1 MDKAT
6 IIRLLRDYLR
16 KLERD
21 DFDPD
26 AIRKMKETQAVIAEL
41 QEAP

>member
-26 AIRKMKETQAVIAEL
+26 AIRKMKEAQAVIAEL